1 MTNQPVVPLQLF
13 SCTRGNNSLLGCY
26 HATHGAAFSQSAR
39 FLSDWQA
46 QAGSILRCRAARP
59 PTPPNENLRS
69 FGRHFPL
76 VFEARGFRRYTF
88 DHGSNVRPPNH
99 FGQWVLVLYQ
109 FCTNVQ
115 LPSRPVH
122 FNLTLDSE
130 KMQPHK
136 NPRDAANFAPP
147 YQQQTAIAAASVPA
161 APWQQAPFSVRRNS
175 APTLPAAPQTSRRYV
190 VLRTP
195 SVTIVKLLINV
206 PPIRNHRKQ
215 LKTITNSQF

>member
-1 MTNQPVVPLQLF
+1 LTAQPVVPLQLF

-109 FCTNVQ
+109 FCT
-115 LPSRPVH
+115 S
-122 FNLTLDSE
+122 
-130 KMQPHK
+130 
-136 NPRDAANFAPP
+136 
-147 YQQQTAIAAASVPA
+147 
-161 APWQQAPFSVRRNS
+161 SVRTYS
-175 APTLPAAPQTSRRYV
+175 CPLDPCILTSRWTQKKCSLTKIRATPPTSHRRGNNKLQSPQDPYRRRRGNNLHSASAATPHQRSP
-190 VLRTP
+190 LRPKHHDAT
-195 SVTIVKLLINV
+195 
-206 PPIRNHRKQ
+206 
-215 LKTITNSQF
+215 